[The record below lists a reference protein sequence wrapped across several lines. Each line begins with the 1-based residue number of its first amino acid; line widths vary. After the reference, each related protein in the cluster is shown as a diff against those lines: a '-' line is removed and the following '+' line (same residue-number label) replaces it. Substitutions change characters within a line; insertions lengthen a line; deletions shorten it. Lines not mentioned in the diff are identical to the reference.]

1 MSKRKKVKR
10 TNNDLQ
16 NTAQEIKDRAKW
28 TTLKHMDS
36 GAPEAL
42 AVPFLH
48 VTPVVVLLNETNI
61 KKSINKT

>member
-1 MSKRKKVKR
+1 
-10 TNNDLQ
+10 
-16 NTAQEIKDRAKW
+16 
-28 TTLKHMDS
+28 MDS